1 MALRSNFDM
10 DKDLFD
16 DFEPGHHQTPA
27 PAAAPLQPVQM
38 EKAPKKTAAQRKK
51 ELSSEIGQ
59 ATRTRRSWEACPEGR
74 ARSRDIVDLATEQHN
89 QLAAQHPDKLK
100 PTQRLGVT
108 RAQVYQHLGVTND
121 GHGHG
126 DQQLPGFENPHSAPE
141 PPRWEDL
148 TPEHRARTEQNMR
161 RVGTSLDTMKED
173 FGNQLDQ
180 AVWRAHT
187 AGHHRASTGEPT
199 PFTAHFYGQHPSD
212 APEPLDR
219 PKAMMAESRAH
230 LASKGIHVDPSIHTA
245 VVGHV
250 SPNVKFTQ
258 GERGNRTSPNI
269 EAAESVIEQ
278 HEAGLHHS
286 EVSSGVNRRGTRN
299 QTRPANARRAAIMM
313 EQIEKGTPLAQSR
326 NPPSESNPK
335 GSSQWGPK
343 TGPFA
348 NSFDAAKPDFFV
360 GDVHSFGGGMLPHLG
375 TTKPIARNASG
386 GRDRV
391 KMFREDPRSD
401 AEILK
406 HHRERD
412 VFRSDKSAREKGM
425 VTMGTAIPG
434 SEGKKVTAH
443 SAVDYAARQAIAE
456 RGLGTSVR
464 RPQAAQWGEEQLQ
477 RGVVS
482 PKLDV
487 PHHEEAYPS
496 QRPPV
501 NPNQMKLF
509 S

>member
-1 MALRSNFDM
+1 M

-16 DFEPGHHQTPA
+16 DFEPGHKAA
-27 PAAAPLQPVQM
+27 PSAPLQSVQM
-38 EKAPKKTAAQRKK
+38 GRAAPKTTPEQRKRA
-51 ELSSEIGQ
+51 LSSEIGH
-59 ATRTRRSWEACPEGR
+59 ATKTRRAWEASPEGK

-100 PTQRLGVT
+100 PSKRLGLT
-108 RAQVYQHLGVTND
+108 RAQVYQHLGVTNE

-148 TPEHRARTEQNMR
+148 SPEHRAKTEQNMR
-161 RVGTSLDTMKED
+161 RAGTNLDKMKED

-187 AGHHRASTGEPT
+187 AGHHRASTGEPI
-199 PFTAHFYGQHPSD
+199 PFTSHFYGEHPGD

-219 PKAMMAESRAH
+219 PKAMMRESREH
-230 LASKGIHVDPSIHTA
+230 LASQGIHVDPSVHTA

-258 GERGNRTSPNI
+258 GERGKRTSPNI
-269 EAAESVIEQ
+269 EAAESVFDQ
-278 HEAGLHHS
+278 RNQGLHHS
-286 EVSSGVNRRGTRN
+286 EVSSGVNRQGKRN
-299 QTRPANARRAAIMM
+299 QTRPANARRAAIML
-313 EQIEKGTPLAQSR
+313 EQIEHGTLLAESR
-326 NPPSESNPK
+326 NPPSASNPK

-348 NSFDAAKPDFFV
+348 NSFDASKPDFFV

-375 TTKPIARNASG
+375 TTKPIARNAAG
-386 GRDRV
+386 GRDRI
-391 KMFREDPRSD
+391 KMFKEDPRSD
-401 AEILK
+401 AEILQ

-412 VFRSDKSAREKGM
+412 VFRSDKSAREKAM

-443 SAVDYAARQAIAE
+443 SAVDYAARQAISE

-477 RGVVS
+477 RGVAS

-496 QRPPV
+496 QKAPV

-509 S
+509 T